1 MSLSTIVYTDP
12 LFLQHHPGPDHPES
26 ADRLRALL
34 DDLAAR
40 PLAGVVSRT
49 PRPARDDEILAVH
62 DAGYLAALRAT
73 AGRTVRLDVD
83 TVASPSSFAAAQ
95 LAAGAAVG
103 AVEAVWGGEANNAF
117 VWARPPGHHAEQAG
131 AMGFCLLNNVAIAAE
146 AALRLGAQR
155 VMIVDWDVHHGNGT
169 QHLFEARRDVLF
181 ASCHQYPLY
190 PGTGAAGEIGKGE
203 GAGFTVNCALPAG
216 QEDGDYG
223 AVFHDVFLP
232 VGMAFRP
239 DLVIVSA
246 GFDAHARD
254 PLAQMRATE
263 RGFAAMCT
271 GVRQLAE
278 SCCAGRLVLVLEGGY
293 DLGALAG
300 SVHACLEVMTG
311 GNDDFPRG
319 GDRAR
324 AAVADSRAAVGSY
337 WALA

>member
-1 MSLSTIVYTDP
+1 VL
-12 LFLQHHPGPDHPES
+12 
-26 ADRLRALL
+26 
-34 DDLAAR
+34 
-40 PLAGVVSRT
+40 
-49 PRPARDDEILAVH
+49 IL
-62 DAGYLAALRAT
+62 
-73 AGRTVRLDVD
+73 
-83 TVASPSSFAAAQ
+83 
-95 LAAGAAVG
+95 
-103 AVEAVWGGEANNAF
+103 
-117 VWARPPGHHAEQAG
+117 
-131 AMGFCLLNNVAIAAE
+131 
-146 AALRLGAQR
+146 
-155 VMIVDWDVHHGNGT
+155 DWDVHHGNGT

-190 PGTGAAGEIGKGE
+190 PGTGAASEIGKGE

-239 DLVIVSA
+239 DLVLVSA

-278 SCCAGRLVLVLEGGY
+278 SSCGGRLVLVLEGGY

-311 GNDDFPRG
+311 GHDDFPRG